1 MGFGAD
7 SRTGGCCLGGAGA
20 NGRIS
25 DVPGAPA
32 PEVELVFLFLRGAG
46 GAFGSLGLRVLFSL
60 GASVLVAELSALF
73 FGLLLDPGLR
83 PGLRR
88 GGFSAE
94 LTCPKTPTGLTVI
107 LEFALECELLLNS
120 CANCADGDPGSGLDR
135 GGEDR
140 PLAELSWGEPRAT
153 PDTSRF

>member
-1 MGFGAD
+1 
-7 SRTGGCCLGGAGA
+7 
-20 NGRIS
+20 
-25 DVPGAPA
+25 
-32 PEVELVFLFLRGAG
+32 LVFLFLRCAG

-73 FGLLLDPGLR
+73 FGLMLDPGLR

-94 LTCPKTPTGLTVI
+94 LTFPKTPTGLTVI
-107 LEFALECELLLNS
+107 LEFALEWELLLNS

-135 GGEDR
+135 GGEDK
-140 PLAELSWGEPRAT
+140 PLAELSCGETPRAT